1 MFTLFLLGMCYH
13 FVWSAEYYCPS
24 VSTKG
29 DDRRTDNSTFRLVQ
43 FNAEW
48 LFVDGADNCPGT
60 TCPWGDSKAASTHL
74 STIAGVIAD
83 LKPDLLNLCE
93 VESCDELTLLTQ
105 DSQLKDIPY
114 KPYMIHGTD
123 DSTGQDVGMLTL
135 VDPLQDLYRTEVRV
149 TYPIAGTTCTSSYT
163 GSYGVSKHYITTLS
177 VGGMKTALISMHLLA
192 FPEDQGRCVEREAQA
207 TVIQQTVTPLVE
219 QGYEIILIGDI
230 NDWDNESLDLNNN
243 KPISQVA
250 AILKGQGT
258 SWKLTNVATLIDQSE
273 RYSEWYDE
281 NEDCVYSTKE
291 VSAIDHIFLSDGLL
305 GKVSGAFYAHSEFAQ
320 SCDDFY
326 YSDHWPLVV
335 DFKF

>member
-1 MFTLFLLGMCYH
+1 MCYH

-177 VGGMKTALISMHLLA
+177 VGGMKTALISMHLLGKSHYKSPS
-192 FPEDQGRCVEREAQA
+192 FSLF
-207 TVIQQTVTPLVE
+207 TPVFLCYLQPFLRTRV
-219 QGYEIILIGDI
+219 
-230 NDWDNESLDLNNN
+230 
-243 KPISQVA
+243 V
-250 AILKGQGT
+250 
-258 SWKLTNVATLIDQSE
+258 
-273 RYSEWYDE
+273 
-281 NEDCVYSTKE
+281 
-291 VSAIDHIFLSDGLL
+291 VSNARLRLLSSSRRLL
-305 GKVSGAFYAHSEFAQ
+305 PWWNRVMRSS
-320 SCDDFY
+320 
-326 YSDHWPLVV
+326 
-335 DFKF
+335 